1 MNIARS
7 TNLHTMEEIEQ
18 EIERLRKFSLTAI
31 ESLKPSVLAA
41 LMISGG
47 WLAAYAMIYNEL
59 RRTEGR

>member
-1 MNIARS
+1 MKKILNILTCAAMVVFI
-7 TNLHTMEEIEQ
+7 L
-18 EIERLRKFSLTAI
+18 SLTAI